1 MLRVKTKLG
10 KSRRN
15 GIGLFA
21 DEFIPKGKVTW
32 QYDKEFDT
40 AFDRN
45 TPKRVP
51 KNVREQFLK
60 YSYFDYDL
68 NKFVLCSDDQRFI
81 NHSNNPNILS
91 TPRKDTAARD
101 ITKGEEMTCDYEKYE
116 LDWFKRRK
124 KRREDF
130 K

>member
-32 QYDKEFDT
+32 QYDEEFDT
-40 AFDRN
+40 AFGKDAIR
-45 TPKRVP
+45 RVP
-51 KNVREQFLK
+51 KNVKEQFLK
-60 YSYFDYDL
+60 YSYFDYIL
-68 NKFVLCSDDQRFI
+68 IKFVLCSDDQRFI

-91 TPRKDTAARD
+91 TPRKDTALRD
-101 ITKGEEMTCDYEKYE
+101 IKHGEELTCDYEQYE
-116 LDWFKRRK
+116 RDWFKRRK
-124 KRREDF
+124 IKRENF